1 MSLDRPDIP
10 EVDGS
15 DLYFCIVA
23 ARYNNELVTALL
35 ERTVATLKES
45 RVRESNITVMRV
57 PGSNELPYAV
67 YMQSLSR
74 QYDCVIALG
83 LVIAGDTS
91 HHDVIAF
98 GTAQAFHGIAAQTET
113 PVINGIITVN
123 NQEQAESRCR
133 GEHDRGS
140 EFAHAAL
147 EMAWHKLRLV
157 ETLDE
162 IEEDLAEEEDDD
174 DDDFENLF
182 RKN

>member
-1 MSLDRPDIP
+1 MSQDRPDIP

-23 ARYNNELVTALL
+23 ARYNAEFVDALV
-35 ERTVATLKES
+35 ERAVATLRAS
-45 RVRESNITVMRV
+45 RVREGNITVMRV

-67 YMQSLSR
+67 YMQALSR

-83 LVIAGDTS
+83 VVIAGDTS

-98 GTAQAFHGIAAQTET
+98 GTAQAFHGIGAQTEV
-113 PVINGIITVN
+113 PIINGIITVN
-123 NQEQAESRCR
+123 SREQAEVRCM
-133 GEHDRGS
+133 GEHDRGA

-162 IEEDLAEEEDDD
+162 IEDELGEEEDD